1 MAVMSLP
8 FWHPLLQAEP
18 PRVESPKEGEILQGV
33 VTIRGTTLTAGFESA
48 EITFSYEGINADTW
62 FLIHSTQKAVGGD
75 TLGVWD
81 TTTITDGDYR
91 LRVLVRLTDGRQLTT
106 EVPSLRVRNYT
117 PVEMIPTAAP
127 VEMPE
132 PESLSQ
138 PVITN
143 TPLPLAAPAAENPL
157 QITSTRLVSSLGIG
171 LAATLALFG
180 GIGVYLALR
189 AISRGR

>member
-1 MAVMSLP
+1 
-8 FWHPLLQAEP
+8 
-18 PRVESPKEGEILQGV
+18 
-33 VTIRGTTLTAGFESA
+33 
-48 EITFSYEGINADTW
+48 
-62 FLIHSTQKAVGGD
+62 
-75 TLGVWD
+75 TLGIWD

-117 PVEMIPTAAP
+117 PKGYYTPVEMIPTATP

-132 PESLSQ
+132 PESLAQ

-189 AISRGR
+189 AISRSR